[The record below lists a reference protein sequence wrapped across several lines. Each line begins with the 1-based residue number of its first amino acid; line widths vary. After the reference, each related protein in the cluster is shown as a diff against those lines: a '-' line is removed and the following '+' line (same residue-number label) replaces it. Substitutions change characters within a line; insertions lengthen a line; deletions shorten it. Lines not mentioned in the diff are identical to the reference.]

1 MLNSSSRHSSLVTRH
16 NSALNRAGLSIII
29 TLSIILFIPLFTFRA
44 IGAFDFWY
52 WMSTNLIIMISLSLF
67 LDKEYSA
74 FLKNDFR
81 SDTLKKILW
90 GLASA
95 VLLYFVFFFGNI
107 ITRWLFDFAGHGIE
121 QVYGFKGNAA
131 PIRIVLLMFVII
143 GPGEEIFWR
152 GVLQRNLEKRLGKW
166 SGFLLGTLIY
176 TGVHVFTGNIM
187 LILAALVAG
196 LFWGYM
202 FMRFRSMLMNVVS
215 HTILGYSG
223 LCIYTFSIIN
233 SVIM

>member
-1 MLNSSSRHSSLVTRH
+1 LSL
-16 NSALNRAGLSIII
+16 III
-29 TLSIILFIPLFTFRA
+29 LSIILFIPLFTFRA

-67 LDKEYSA
+67 LDKEYSG
-74 FLKNDFR
+74 FLQKDFS
-81 SDTLKKILW
+81 SDILKKILW

-107 ITRWLFDFAGHGIE
+107 ITRWLFDFAGQGIE

-166 SGFLLGTLIY
+166 SGFLVGTLIY

-187 LILAALVAG
+187 LIVAALVAG

-215 HTILGYSG
+215 HTIWDTAVFVF
-223 LCIYTFSIIN
+223 IPFH
-233 SVIM
+233 